1 MTVEFQLRDV
11 SITFLKRF
19 INDMKAVSASM
30 KAAGAGKN
38 VWEATMLSTTSGFDR
53 FKGQLDNCLVRGWG
67 WRQLSLFLPASGDTL
82 PCASW

>member
-1 MTVEFQLRDV
+1 MNRESMTVEFQLRDV

-53 FKGQLDNCLVRGWG
+53 FKGQLDNCLVRLW
-67 WRQLSLFLPASGDTL
+67 
-82 PCASW
+82 SWVGGSYVGSNSQW

>member
-1 MTVEFQLRDV
+1 LNRESMTVEFQLRDV

-53 FKGQLDNCLVRGWG
+53 FKGQLDNCLVSLWSWVGG
-67 WRQLSLFLPASGDTL
+67 SYVGSNSQL
-82 PCASW
+82 